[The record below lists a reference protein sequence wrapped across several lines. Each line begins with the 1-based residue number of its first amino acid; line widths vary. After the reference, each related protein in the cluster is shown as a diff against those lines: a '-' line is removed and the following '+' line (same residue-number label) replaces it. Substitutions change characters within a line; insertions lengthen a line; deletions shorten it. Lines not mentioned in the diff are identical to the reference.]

1 MDYRVNGW
9 TLRGR
14 AAWLHEFDTDV
25 SLTAQFAVFPS
36 PAFVVNG
43 ANRPGDAALV
53 SGLAEVPL
61 WANVFASARADAEL
75 ASHATTWSGMGT
87 VRWVW

>member
-1 MDYRVNGW
+1 M
-9 TLRGR
+9 
-14 AAWLHEFDTDV
+14 
-25 SLTAQFAVFPS
+25 
-36 PAFVVNG
+36 
-43 ANRPGDAALV
+43 V

-61 WANVFASARADAEL
+61 WGNVFASGRADAEL

>member
-1 MDYRVNGW
+1 MNGW

-14 AAWLHEFDTDV
+14 AAWVHEFDTDV
-25 SLTAQFAVFPS
+25 ALTAAFAAFPS

-43 ANRPGDAALV
+43 AHRPGDAALV

-61 WANVFASARADAEL
+61 WGNVFASGRADAEL